1 MIEMTAKGANLFFQ
15 RRTVL
20 IGLSCVAQGAVGFG
34 TRSVRTANDAPKSLG
49 RLGPFREV
57 FLTERV
63 EQSNVDI
70 ALAYPYGERDNPYD
84 EGLAHYLEHI
94 VWQNVRDAGTDG
106 GQHSNA
112 VTSPE
117 ATVYWFSRAPDDL
130 ASTIQRLA
138 ASAAPLTVDEDFA
151 KKERDIVE
159 REFDLRR
166 SEDPMDS
173 AHVEMASRLF
183 LDSPYARMTMGS
195 KASIRRFTLQSARQL
210 HERTHHL
217 DKATLHIRGPVSDT
231 DVRRAIQ
238 GIAQWPIPR
247 AEAFPETRPLWPTA
261 PEHQGSLFIDNLSQ
275 SRVVQQKSYVLPT
288 DFDWAEIYAA
298 RNILVSLALSTKA
311 GGLARPLRYDAFLA
325 ASFDLGIATLGTEGL
340 LFWLEAM
347 PDQGVPLSDLNAAFD
362 QELRRL
368 FESPSEPSFQEVH
381 ERELSRLD
389 GVLDRLK
396 VNDQRL
402 SEALISGTPYV
413 TLDDLHRA
421 TRKMS
426 FKKFQSFTRH
436 FLHPR
441 SAVTRLISST

>member
-1 MIEMTAKGANLFFQ
+1 MGTNLLFR

-20 IGLSCVAQGAVGFG
+20 LGLSCAAAGAVGYG
-34 TRSVRTANDAPKSLG
+34 ARSVRTSNNAPKSLG

-57 FLTERV
+57 ILTERE
-63 EQSNVDI
+63 EQSNVDV
-70 ALAYPYGERDNPYD
+70 ALAYPYGERDNPYE
-84 EGLAHYLEHI
+84 EGLAHYLEHL

-112 VTSPE
+112 ATSPE
-117 ATVYWFSRAPDDL
+117 ATVYWFSRAPDAL
-130 ASTIQRLA
+130 ATTVQRLA

-151 KKERDIVE
+151 KQERDIVE

-166 SEDPMDS
+166 SEDPMDA
-173 AHVEMASRLF
+173 AHVDMASHLF

-195 KASIRRFTLQSARQL
+195 KASIRRFTLQAARQL
-210 HERTHHL
+210 HDQTHHL
-217 DKATLHIRGPVSDT
+217 DKATLHIRGPVT
-231 DVRRAIQ
+231 NVEVRRALQRIV
-238 GIAQWPIPR
+238 QWPIPR
-247 AEAFPETRPLWPTA
+247 AEALPETRPLWPAA
-261 PEHQGSLFIDNLSQ
+261 PEDHGSLSIKSLSQ

-325 ASFDLGIATLGTEGL
+325 ASFDLGIAPLGTEGL
-340 LFWLEAM
+340 LFWLEAK
-347 PDQGVPLSDLNAAFD
+347 PDQDVPLSVLNAALE

-368 FESPSEPSFQEVH
+368 FESPSEASFQEVRD
-381 ERELSRLD
+381 RELSSLD

-396 VNDQRL
+396 TNDHRL
-402 SEALISGTPYV
+402 SEALISGTSYV
-413 TLDDLHRA
+413 TLDALHLA
-421 TRKMS
+421 THAMS
-426 FKKFQSFTRH
+426 FKKFQIFNGH